1 MPRSIDRVLSVLL
14 PVLGR
19 VGWAIPRVT
28 RLELTCELAASRS
41 GHDAGAGGSGDPDA
55 GQVLRAGPV
64 LARLAGVAGAEEAG
78 EATRHCGDHEDRPCL
93 KGDIHYPAASGQG
106 IRDRR

>member
-1 MPRSIDRVLSVLL
+1 MSHRTGRRGSPASIWR
-14 PVLGR
+14 P
-19 VGWAIPRVT
+19 A
-28 RLELTCELAASRS
+28 E
-41 GHDAGAGGSGDPDA
+41 AGTTPAQGPDDPDA

-64 LARLAGVAGAEEAG
+64 VARLAGVAGAEEGG

-93 KGDIHYPAASGQG
+93 KGDIYYPAASGQG